1 MPVIPLISTKRTL
14 MTTLRV
20 EKRRAVEM
28 GEGIFNY
35 ELRIIK

>member
-1 MPVIPLISTKRTL
+1 MSAKRIL

-35 ELRIIK
+35 EL